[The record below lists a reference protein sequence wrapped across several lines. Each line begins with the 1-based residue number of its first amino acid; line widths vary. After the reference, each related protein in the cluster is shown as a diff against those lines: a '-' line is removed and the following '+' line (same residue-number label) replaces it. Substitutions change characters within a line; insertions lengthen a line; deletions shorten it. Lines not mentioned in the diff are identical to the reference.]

1 MTVELLER
9 AARALGAAVEVRLTP
24 HDSPRPRVAI
34 AARTTHSGRLGAVE
48 RRLRHALGRDDPV
61 GRYDAGAIVVTVRRA
76 PDVYGDSAVSVLAA
90 TLGEPAAS
98 LYRFARV
105 TECWSRA
112 QVRKLLA
119 RGVTWSHLVALSH
132 FDDSKRRQAWAA
144 RIARTKMTVRDLDRR
159 LSR

>member
-24 HDSPRPRVAI
+24 HNSPRPRVAVE
-34 AARTTHSGRLGAVE
+34 AHATHAGRLGAVE
-48 RRLRHALGRDDPV
+48 KRLRKALGRGDPV
-61 GRYDAGAIVVTVRRA
+61 GRYDAGAIVVAIRRA
-76 PDVYGDSAVSVLAA
+76 PHVYGDNAVPVLAA
-90 TLGEPAAS
+90 TVGEPAAS

-105 TECWSRA
+105 AECWSRG
-112 QVRKLLA
+112 QVRRLLA

-132 FDDSKRRQAWAA
+132 LDDSKRRRAWVA
-144 RIARTKMTVRDLDRR
+144 RIARTNMTVRDLDRR